1 MRSCLGVFAI
11 CFVSFSELGDFFLF
25 IFRHG
30 RLIVCVC
37 ASPSITA
44 VVFDVKGLRITHYV
58 LFSNTVKET
67 DSEASDRDP
76 EASRKATE
84 NPVVAM
90 SEVSMIWT
98 VAVESSQEVTTV

>member
-1 MRSCLGVFAI
+1 MRPSLSI
-11 CFVSFSELGDFFLF
+11 ISVSFSGVGEFSNFFYFL
-25 IFRHG
+25 FRHG
-30 RLIVCVC
+30 RLFICVG

-67 DSEASDRDP
+67 DSEASDRAP

-84 NPVVAM
+84 KPVVAM
-90 SEVSMIWT
+90 SEVSMI
-98 VAVESSQEVTTV
+98 